1 MDSKFFNG
9 ILILFFPDGIFKR
22 AVNVEDAFKPLTSL
36 LFSAF
41 LFSSV
46 GIYVLK
52 HFTYYKFSI
61 SLPQVFLISLSVFFI
76 FIIVTSA
83 VSGLLNWGYS
93 TTLRHKGR
101 KIEPDFL
108 GSFCAHTYTIPLW
121 LFLIFLHIVL
131 YRIQDNVFVIV
142 LSIAA
147 IIRLLDIEARLVKVV
162 YKMRLVQGYML
173 VFLQTMLLT
182 LGGFVGYM
190 LNLLI
195 SASR

>member
-9 ILILFFPDGIFKR
+9 ILVLFFPDDILKR
-22 AVNVEDAFKPLTSL
+22 AVNDEDAFKPLTSL

-61 SLPQVFLISLSVFFI
+61 SLPQAFLVSLSVFFI

-83 VSGLLNWGYS
+83 VSGFLNWGYS
-93 TTLRHKGR
+93 TTLRLKGR

-108 GSFCAHTYTIPLW
+108 GSFCAHAYIVPLW
-121 LFLIFLHIVL
+121 LFLTFLHIVL
-131 YRIQDNVFVIV
+131 YGIQDNVFCIV
-142 LSIAA
+142 LSLAA

-162 YKMRLVQGYML
+162 YKMHLVQGYML
-173 VFLQTMLLT
+173 VFLQTMLLF
-182 LGGFVGYM
+182 LGGFIGYG
-190 LNLLI
+190 LRLFI
-195 SASR
+195 FAGR